1 MADRPL
7 FTLESA
13 LAGAA
18 AIAVSIANADA
29 DPDPIVGKVRLFTG
43 DLVPDVGTTRD
54 DLIAAEVVS
63 ASYPVGGYDIT
74 GFAAPAF
81 APGGGALVTS
91 NLISVAYTTGDPVVV
106 GGYWVEDA
114 TDPDPQVREVFIY
127 DPPRALSTI
136 GNGWPIAV
144 QLGYGA
150 NALT

>member
-1 MADRPL
+1 MPDRPL
-7 FTLESA
+7 FTLPAA
-13 LAGAA
+13 LAGAE
-18 AIAVSIANADA
+18 AIALSIANPDA
-29 DPDPIVGKVRLFTG
+29 DPDPIVGKVRLFTS

-54 DLIAAEVVS
+54 DLIAAEVMS
-63 ASYPVGGYDIT
+63 LSYPAGGYSLT
-74 GFAAPAF
+74 AFSAPVF

-91 NLISVAYTTGDPVVV
+91 NLITVAYTTGDPQVV

-114 TDPDPQVREVFIY
+114 RTPTPQVREVFVY
-127 DPPRALSTI
+127 DPPRPLSTV